1 MTSVTQ
7 LYNVNQLT
15 PGMEL
20 GQPVLN
26 QKGTV
31 LLAEGT
37 VLNKA
42 LLDHLSRL
50 GVESVSIK
58 ETLLQ
63 QSSEITLDQ
72 KSLELLN
79 QAIEQIKS
87 SFHTIEKYGKVPM
100 QIFENIVA
108 NHIGPLVNS
117 HSAANFLNIDRP
129 KSDYLYN
136 HSINVGLLSGLI
148 GKWLGSS
155 EEEISALI
163 LTGLLHDIGKTQIPQ
178 DVINKTGKLTPKEME
193 LVKLHATYSYRLLND
208 LPNIPPT
215 VKFGI
220 LQHHER
226 LDGSGYPGRFKDD
239 KVHRF
244 ARIVAIAD
252 IYCAMT
258 ADREHSEKSNPFA
271 AAEVLAKD
279 MYSKLDTEI
288 CTTFLTNFCTFIIGN
303 KLQLEDGREVEI
315 VYTGHFL
322 NLNPL
327 VRTAEGEILTITNW
341 RSIRKMT
348 PFHAKLT

>member
-1 MTSVTQ
+1 MTWITQ

-37 VLNKA
+37 ILNKA
-42 LLDHLSRL
+42 QLDHLARL
-50 GVESVSIK
+50 GVEAVSIK
-58 ETLLQ
+58 EAQ
-63 QSSEITLDQ
+63 DPEINEITLDP
-72 KSLELLN
+72 KNLERLN
-79 QAIEQIKS
+79 QAVEQIKS

-100 QIFENIVA
+100 QIFENIA
-108 NHIGPLVNS
+108 SNHISPIVNS
-117 HSAANFLNIDRP
+117 HSAANYLNIDRP

-155 EEEISALI
+155 EAEISELI

-178 DVINKTGKLTPKEME
+178 EIINKSGKLTPKEME

-226 LDGSGYPGRFKDD
+226 LDGSGYPGRFRGD
-239 KVHRF
+239 KIHRF

-258 ADREHSEKSNPFA
+258 ADREHSAKANPFA
-271 AAEVLAKD
+271 AAEELAKD
-279 MYSKLDTEI
+279 MYTKLDTEI
-288 CTTFLTNFCTFIIGN
+288 CTTFLTNFCIFIIGN
-303 KLQLEDGREVEI
+303 KLQLDDDREVEI

-322 NLNPL
+322 NLHPL

-348 PFHAKLT
+348 PFSVKFT

>member
-37 VLNKA
+37 ILNKS
-42 LLDHLSRL
+42 LLEHLSRL
-50 GVESVSIK
+50 GVEAVSIK
-58 ETLLQ
+58 ETTLQ
-63 QSSEITLDQ
+63 QNSGITLDP
-72 KSLELLN
+72 KNLKILN
-79 QAIEQIKS
+79 QAVEQIKA
-87 SFHTIEKYGKVPM
+87 SFHTIEKYGKVPL
-100 QIFENIVA
+100 QIFENIAA
-108 NHIGPLVNS
+108 NHICPLVNS
-117 HSAANFLNIDRP
+117 HSAANYLNVERS

-148 GKWLGSS
+148 GKWMGSD

-178 DVINKTGKLTPKEME
+178 EVINKSGKLSAKEMDV
-193 LVKLHATYSYRLLND
+193 VKLHATYSYRLLSE

-239 KVHRF
+239 KVHRY
-244 ARIVAIAD
+244 ARIVAVAD

-258 ADREHSEKSNPFA
+258 ADREHTEKANPFA

-279 MYSKLDTEI
+279 MYSKLDTEV

-303 KLQLEDGREVEI
+303 KVQLEDGREVEI

-348 PFHAKLT
+348 PFNANPV